1 MAARRRGHRIGRLLL
16 HRVTLTY
23 GLVAI
28 VWIVAGLVRPG
39 FARIGHLS
47 YLLELSAVLG
57 IVAAGQTIV
66 VIAAGIDLSVASVVT
81 FAAMMLPL
89 LTAGWD
95 ATGLVAVAAVLAVT
109 TTVGLLNGLGI
120 VLLRVHPLILTLAT
134 ATILQGALI
143 LIAGGSAISVN
154 NPAVVTLGNGRLL
167 GVPATIWTWI
177 VIAALITF
185 LLHGTVMGA
194 WLYAIG
200 TNDRA
205 SRLAGLRVGPTLVAA
220 YAISGFCAG
229 LTGLLLLGM
238 NRQGYV
244 GIGEPYLLGS
254 IAAVVLGGNS
264 ILGGRGSYLGTI
276 AGAILL
282 VTITALITVVNASAG
297 WRSILFGAL
306 ILGLLLLSGRDRESS

>member
-1 MAARRRGHRIGRLLL
+1 MLASLRAGAVGRLLL

-23 GLVAI
+23 LLVALL
-28 VWIVAGLVRPG
+28 WIVAGQLKPG
-39 FARIGHLS
+39 FAHLGHLR

-57 IVAAGQTIV
+57 IVAAGQTVV
-66 VIAAGIDLSVASVVT
+66 VIAAGIDLSVAGVIT

-89 LTAGWD
+89 LTAAWD
-95 ATGLVAVAAVLAVT
+95 PSGLGGIAAVLAIT
-109 TTVGLLNGLGI
+109 AGVGLVNGLGI

-154 NPAVVTLGNGRLL
+154 NPAVVLLGNGSLL
-167 GVPATIWTWI
+167 GVPATIWTWLVVSVI
-177 VIAALITF
+177 VVV
-185 LLHGTVMGA
+185 LLHGTVLGG
-194 WLYAIG
+194 WLHAIG
-200 TNDRA
+200 TSDRA
-205 SRLAGLRVGPTLVAA
+205 SRLAGLRAGPALVAA
-220 YAISGFCAG
+220 YAWSGFCAG
-229 LTGLLLLGM
+229 LAGLLLLGM

-254 IAAVVLGGNS
+254 IAAVVMGGTS

-276 AGAILL
+276 AGSMLL

-297 WRSILFGAL
+297 WRTILFGAL
-306 ILGLLLLSGRDRESS
+306 ILGLLLVSGRDRESR

>member
-1 MAARRRGHRIGRLLL
+1 MPALARALL

-23 GLVAI
+23 LLVAAL
-28 VWIVAGLVRPG
+28 WLVAGLLKPG
-39 FARIGHLS
+39 FARPGHLR
-47 YLLELSAVLG
+47 YLLELAAVMG

-66 VIAAGIDLSVASVVT
+66 VIAAGIDLSVASVIT

-95 ATGLVAVAAVLAVT
+95 PTGLSAVAAVLALT
-109 TTVGLLNGLGI
+109 TAVGLVNGLGI

-134 ATILQGALI
+134 ATVLQGALI

-154 NPAVVTLGNGRLL
+154 NPAVVALGSGRPL
-167 GVPATIWTWI
+167 GVPATIWLWLA
-177 VIAALITF
+177 VAALATF
-185 LLHGTVMGA
+185 LLHGTVVGG

-205 SRLAGLRVGPTLVAA
+205 SRLAGLKVGPTLVGA

-229 LTGLLLLGM
+229 LTGVVLLGM

-254 IAAVVLGGNS
+254 IAAVVLGGTS

-276 AGAILL
+276 AGSVLL

-306 ILGLLLLSGRDRESS
+306 ILGLLLLSGRDRESR